1 MSNLDVS
8 PSTVSHAVVF
18 VIELQSQSLKECCS
32 TTWLE
37 NLALVGWNST
47 QSIPKLVFWFSKL
60 ELLLDVVSIYCFSG
74 GEGFPSDPLD
84 DAVLLS
90 VVYDAF
96 G

>member
-1 MSNLDVS
+1 MSSFDVS

-18 VIELQSQSLKECCS
+18 KDDSESICS
-32 TTWLE
+32 MTWLE

-60 ELLLDVVSIYCFSG
+60 ELLLEVVSICCFSG
-74 GEGFPSDPLD
+74 GEGFPSDPFD